1 MARLNECA
9 IARGAARPPV
19 SSSARWMPLLMSC
32 AGLLVMVAPALGQ
45 NQQYI
50 YISSPTPQTISGF
63 VVDTVKVPGSLAL
76 VSGSPFPES
85 LDPEQMA
92 IHPSG
97 KFLFIVNSSSGTS
110 KAVSVFRIDPSTGA
124 LTENP
129 HSPFSAGGGVTP
141 QVIVSEPTGRYL
153 YVGNFE
159 PANSSTPPTSGLLNS
174 YLIDQATGD
183 LTPTVAAPNECGP
196 VCSTMP
202 VNPVG
207 LVADPTGKRIYAYGG
222 NNSAQL
228 TGAAILE
235 YTIDSATGNVVPT
248 SGGGTGTF
256 PRCLAM
262 DPKGRFLFSGRG
274 QLGGFIDTN
283 PIPSVGGSLQPPVS
297 SLSLGTGNFPDSLAV
312 DNGGNFLYAVINENG
327 NGNLQGYT
335 IDQTTGALALIQGPP
350 FGVAGTTAESLV
362 ADPIGPFLYALGAGV
377 EAFQIGST
385 GGLKP
390 VSGSPFFSNLVGVA
404 IVMTGATPVQPV
416 SGPVAEL
423 TPATL
428 DFGDVTVNT
437 PNGPRPVLLT
447 NVGNQGLA
455 IGTNQILISG
465 TNSSEF
471 TQQNKCPPVLGV
483 ALSCTINVTFKPTT
497 TGLQQATLFVNDN
510 APDTPQKTA
519 LSGNGVPPEPAVLL
533 MPGSETFPGTA
544 VGDSSLPKNI
554 TLTNSGQAT
563 LTFSGAGISL
573 MGTNPG
579 DFMQSNNC
587 GASVAAVASCT
598 ITVTFKPTAT
608 GTRTAT
614 LNIPDNALDSPQQLS
629 LSGSGD
635 APFAVSAGSGG
646 STTQTVNAGQTAQ
659 YNLQIMPSA
668 GFSGAVTLGCSGA
681 PTAAVCTVSTAP
693 LQVGGGVPTPFTVS
707 VTTTA
712 RGSAQLPGIG
722 TNREP
727 QNAPRFLPPQLFP
740 LFVLAALLL
749 LIRGTRANLAG
760 SRRLAYSRAALAA
773 AVLGIIFVSGCGGGS
788 AMSPPPPPPPPPPVG
803 TPAGSYTLMLTATS
817 GSTTQILDLSL
828 KVN

>member
-1 MARLNECA
+1 MARLNEPA
-9 IARGAARPPV
+9 VARDAARPPV
-19 SSSARWMPLLMSC
+19 SSSARGTPLLAC
-32 AGLLVMVAPALGQ
+32 AALLLMVAPALGQ

-50 YISSPTPQTISGF
+50 YISTPTPGGTAAQQTISGF

-97 KFLFIVNSSSGTS
+97 KFLFALNPTSGTN
-110 KAVSVFRIDPSTGA
+110 ANVSVFQIDPSTGA
-124 LTENP
+124 LTKNTN
-129 HSPFSAGGGVTP
+129 SPFSAGGGVTP
-141 QVIVSEPTGRYL
+141 QVVIADPTGRYL
-153 YVGNFE
+153 YVGNFQS
-159 PANSSTPPTSGLLNS
+159 ATSNTTGILNS
-174 YLIDQATGD
+174 YLIDQITGD
-183 LTPTVAAPNECGP
+183 LTPTTSS
-196 VCSTMP
+196 STPTP

-222 NNSAQL
+222 NNPAAGL
-228 TGAAILE
+228 TGAAVQE
-235 YTIDSATGNVVPT
+235 YIIDSATGNPVP
-248 SGGGTGTF
+248 SGGGGIGQV

-262 DPKGRFLFSGRG
+262 DPRGRFLFSGRG
-274 QLGGFIDTN
+274 QLGGFIDST
-283 PIPSVGGSLQPPVS
+283 PISSDGSLQTPVS
-297 SLSLGTGNFPDSLAV
+297 LTLGVGTFPFSLAV
-312 DNGGNFLYAVINENG
+312 DNGGNFLYAAI

-335 IDQTTGALALIQGPP
+335 IDQTTGALAPMQGSP
-350 FGVAGTTAESLV
+350 FGVAGMTTESLV

-385 GGLKP
+385 GGLTP
-390 VSGSPFFSNLVGVA
+390 VPGSPFFSNLVGIA

-428 DFGDVTVNT
+428 DFGDVTVNI
-437 PNGPRPVLLT
+437 PNGPRPALLT
-447 NVGNQGLA
+447 NVGNQGLT
-455 IGTNQILISG
+455 IGTNEILISG

-471 TQQNKCPPVLGV
+471 TQQDNCPPVLGV
-483 ALSCTINVTFKPTT
+483 ALSCTINITFKPTT

-533 MPGSETFPGTA
+533 MPGSETFPSTA
-544 VGDSSLPKNI
+544 VGNSSLPKNI

-563 LTFSGAGISL
+563 LTFSGAGISV
-573 MGTNPG
+573 MGANPG
-579 DFMQSNNC
+579 DFTQSNNC
-587 GASVAAVASCT
+587 GASVAAAASCT

-614 LNIPDNALDSPQQLS
+614 LNIADNALDSPQQLS

-635 APFAVSAGSGG
+635 APFALSAGSGG

-659 YNLQIMPSA
+659 YNLQVTPSA

-681 PTAAVCTVSTAP
+681 PTAAVCTVSTSP

-712 RGSAQLPGIG
+712 RGGAQLPGIG
-722 TNREP
+722 TNRGP
-727 QNAPRFLPPQLFP
+727 QNAPRFLPPQLLL
-740 LFVLAALLL
+740 LFVLTALLL
-749 LIRGTRANLAG
+749 LIRGTRATLVG
-760 SRRLAYSRAALAA
+760 SRRLIHSRAALAA
-773 AVLGIIFVSGCGGGS
+773 ALLGIIFVSGCGGGS

-817 GSTTQILDLSL
+817 GSTTEVLDLNL

>member
-1 MARLNECA
+1 MPRLNEPA
-9 IARGAARPPV
+9 VARDAARPPV
-19 SSSARWMPLLMSC
+19 SSSARWTPLLMAC
-32 AGLLVMVAPALGQ
+32 AALLLMVAPALGQ
-45 NQQYI
+45 TQQYI
-50 YISSPTPQTISGF
+50 YISSPTPGGTAAQQTISGF

-76 VSGSPFPES
+76 VTGSPFLEN

-97 KFLFIVNSSSGTS
+97 KFLFVLNPTSGTD
-110 KAVSVFRIDPSTGA
+110 ANVSVFIIDPSTGA
-124 LTENP
+124 LTKNP
-129 HSPFSAGGGVTP
+129 NSPFSAGGGVTP
-141 QVIVSEPTGRYL
+141 QVVIADPTGRYL
-153 YVGNFE
+153 YVGNFQS
-159 PANSSTPPTSGLLNS
+159 ATTNATGTLNS
-174 YLIDQATGD
+174 YLIDQTTAD
-183 LTPTVAAPNECGP
+183 LTPTTSS
-196 VCSTMP
+196 STPIP
-202 VNPVG
+202 VNPVA

-222 NNSAQL
+222 NNPAAGL
-228 TGAAILE
+228 TGAAIQE
-235 YTIDSATGNVVPT
+235 YIIDSTTGNPVP
-248 SGGGTGTF
+248 SGGGGIGQI

-274 QLGGFIDTN
+274 QRGGFIDTN

-297 SLSLGTGNFPDSLAV
+297 SLSLGTGNFPSSLMV
-312 DNGGNFLYAVINENG
+312 DNGGNFLYAVIN
-327 NGNLQGYT
+327 GNLQGYT
-335 IDQTTGALALIQGPP
+335 IDQTTAALAPMQGSS
-350 FGVAGTTAESLV
+350 GVAGTTTQSLAV
-362 ADPIGPFLYALGAGV
+362 DPIGPFLYALGAGV

-385 GGLKP
+385 GGLTP
-390 VSGSPFFSNLVGVA
+390 VPGSPFFSNLIGVA

-447 NVGNQGLA
+447 NVGNQGLT
-455 IGTNQILISG
+455 IGTNQILISE

-471 TQQNKCPPVLGV
+471 TQQNNCPPVLGV
-483 ALSCTINVTFKPTT
+483 AFSCPINVTFKPNT

-533 MPGSETFPGTA
+533 MPGSETFPDTA

-587 GASVAAVASCT
+587 GASVAAAGSCT

-659 YNLQIMPSA
+659 YNLQVMPSA

-681 PTAAVCTVSTAP
+681 PAAAVCTVSASP

-707 VTTTA
+707 VMTTA
-712 RGSAQLPGIG
+712 RGNGQLPGIG
-722 TNREP
+722 TNRGP
-727 QNAPRFLPPQLFP
+727 QNVPRFLPPQLLL

-749 LIRGTRANLAG
+749 LIWGTRANLAG

-773 AVLGIIFVSGCGGGS
+773 ALLGIIFVTGCGGGS

-817 GSTTQILDLSL
+817 GSTTQVLDLNL

>member
-1 MARLNECA
+1 MARLNEPA
-9 IARGAARPPV
+9 VAKDAARPLV
-19 SSSARWMPLLMSC
+19 SSSAHWMPVLLAC
-32 AGLLVMVAPALGQ
+32 AALLVMVAPVLGQ
-45 NQQYI
+45 TQQYI
-50 YISSPTPQTISGF
+50 YISSPTPGGTAAKQTISGF

-76 VSGSPFPES
+76 VTGSPFLES

-97 KFLFIVNSSSGTS
+97 KFLFVLNPTSGTHES
-110 KAVSVFRIDPSTGA
+110 VSVFQIDPSTGA
-124 LTENP
+124 LTKNSN
-129 HSPFSAGGGVTP
+129 SPFSAGGGVKP
-141 QVIVSEPTGRYL
+141 QVVIADPTGRYL
-153 YVGNFE
+153 YVGNFQS
-159 PANSSTPPTSGLLNS
+159 ATTNTTGILNS

-183 LTPTVAAPNECGP
+183 LTPTTSS
-196 VCSTMP
+196 STPMP

-222 NNSAQL
+222 NNPAAGL
-228 TGAAILE
+228 TGAAVQE
-235 YTIDSATGNVVPT
+235 YIIDSTTGNPVP
-248 SGGGTGTF
+248 SGGGGIGQI

-297 SLSLGTGNFPDSLAV
+297 SLSLGTDNFPSSLTV
-312 DNGGNFLYAVINENG
+312 DNGGNFLYAVIKG
-327 NGNLQGYT
+327 SLQGYT
-335 IDQTTGALALIQGPP
+335 IDQTTGALALMQGLP
-350 FGVAGTTAESLV
+350 FGVARTTAESLV

-385 GGLKP
+385 GGLTP

-404 IVMTGATPVQPV
+404 IAMTGATPVQPV

-455 IGTNQILISG
+455 IGTNEILISG

-471 TQQNKCPPVLGV
+471 TQQNNCPPVLGV
-483 ALSCTINVTFKPTT
+483 ALSCPINITFKPIT

-533 MPGSETFPGTA
+533 MPASETFPDTA

-573 MGTNPG
+573 MGTNPS
-579 DFMQSNNC
+579 DFTQSNNC
-587 GASVAAVASCT
+587 GASVAAAASCT

-608 GTRTAT
+608 GTHTAT

-629 LSGSGD
+629 LSGNGD

-681 PTAAVCTVSTAP
+681 PAAAVCTVSTSP
-693 LQVGGGVPTPFTVS
+693 LQVGGGVPAPFTVS

-722 TNREP
+722 TNRGP
-727 QNAPRFLPPQLFP
+727 QNAPRFRPPQLLL

-749 LIRGTRANLAG
+749 LIRGMRANLAG
-760 SRRLAYSRAALAA
+760 LRRLVYSRAALAA
-773 AVLGIIFVSGCGGGS
+773 ALLGIIFVSGCGGGGS
-788 AMSPPPPPPPPPPVG
+788 AMTTPPPPPPPPPPVG

-817 GSTTQILDLSL
+817 GSTTQVLDLNL

>member
-1 MARLNECA
+1 MPRLNEPA
-9 IARGAARPPV
+9 VARDAARPPV
-19 SSSARWMPLLMSC
+19 SSSARWTPLLMAC
-32 AGLLVMVAPALGQ
+32 AALLLMVAPALGQ
-45 NQQYI
+45 TQQYI
-50 YISSPTPQTISGF
+50 YISSPTPGGTPAQQTISGF

-76 VSGSPFPES
+76 VTGSPFLEN

-97 KFLFIVNSSSGTS
+97 KFLFVLNPTSGTD
-110 KAVSVFRIDPSTGA
+110 ANVSVFQIDPSTGA
-124 LTENP
+124 LTKNP
-129 HSPFSAGGGVTP
+129 NSPFSAGGGVTP
-141 QVIVSEPTGRYL
+141 QVVIADPTGRYL
-153 YVGNFE
+153 YVGNFQS
-159 PANSSTPPTSGLLNS
+159 ATTNATGTLNS
-174 YLIDQATGD
+174 YLIDQTTGD
-183 LTPTVAAPNECGP
+183 LTPTTSS
-196 VCSTMP
+196 STPIP

-222 NNSAQL
+222 NNRAAGL
-228 TGAAILE
+228 TGAAIQE
-235 YTIDSATGNVVPT
+235 YIIDSTTGNPVP
-248 SGGGTGTF
+248 SGGGGIGQI

-297 SLSLGTGNFPDSLAV
+297 SLSLGTGNFPSSLTV
-312 DNGGNFLYAVINENG
+312 DNGGNFLYAVINEN
-327 NGNLQGYT
+327 LQGYT
-335 IDQTTGALALIQGPP
+335 IDQTTGALAPMQGSP
-350 FGVAGTTAESLV
+350 FGVAGTTTQSLAV
-362 ADPIGPFLYALGAGV
+362 DPIGPFLYALGAGV

-385 GGLKP
+385 GGLTP
-390 VSGSPFFSNLVGVA
+390 VPGSPFFSSLIGVA

-416 SGPVAEL
+416 SGPAAEL

-447 NVGNQGLA
+447 NVGNQGLT
-455 IGTNQILISG
+455 IGTNQILILE

-471 TQQNKCPPVLGV
+471 TQQNNCPPVLGV
-483 ALSCTINVTFKPTT
+483 ALGCTINVTFKPNT

-533 MPGSETFPGTA
+533 MPGSETFPDTA

-554 TLTNSGQAT
+554 TLTNSGLAT

-579 DFMQSNNC
+579 DFTQSNNC
-587 GASVAAVASCT
+587 GASVAAAASCT

-659 YNLQIMPSA
+659 YNLQVMPSA

-681 PTAAVCTVSTAP
+681 PAAAVCTVSASP
-693 LQVGGGVPTPFTVS
+693 LQVGGGVLTPFTVS

-722 TNREP
+722 TNRGP
-727 QNAPRFLPPQLFP
+727 QNAPRFLPPQLLL

-749 LIRGTRANLAG
+749 LIRGTRTNLAG

-773 AVLGIIFVSGCGGGS
+773 ALLGIIFVSGCGGGS

-817 GSTTQILDLSL
+817 GSTTQVLDLNL